1 MPFFF
6 RGISCWLRNTLR
18 PRPRVRQTAGLAGC
32 WRVGQARGKARM
44 PDWVGIYLPLSR
56 GASLE
61 QSLPCRQPRAAV
73 AKLAG
78 HRGINGAPGLMRQ
91 QCRWLASCESLSVC
105 RSRAVQLTAMDARAC
120 CLVPNSSLSQQLPPR
135 CASHEKNH
143 AACWL
148 HFRRWFCSK

>member
-1 MPFFF
+1 
-6 RGISCWLRNTLR
+6 
-18 PRPRVRQTAGLAGC
+18 
-32 WRVGQARGKARM
+32 M

-91 QCRWLASCESLSVC
+91 QSPWLASCAS
-105 RSRAVQLTAMDARAC
+105 RSWSADLELTAMDAR
-120 CLVPNSSLSQQLPPR
+120 LLLGPEFLSL
-135 CASHEKNH
+135 
-143 AACWL
+143 AAAAA
-148 HFRRWFCSK
+148 